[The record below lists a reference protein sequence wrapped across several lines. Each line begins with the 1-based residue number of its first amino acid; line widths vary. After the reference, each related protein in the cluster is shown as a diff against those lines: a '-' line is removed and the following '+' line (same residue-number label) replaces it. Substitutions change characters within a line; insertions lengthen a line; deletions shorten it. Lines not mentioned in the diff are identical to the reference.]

1 MGQLW
6 QTLFYQPLFNLLVL
20 VYGLVGDMGV
30 AIIILTVLLKLIL
43 YPLSR
48 QSLKSQLAL
57 QKLQPQVNE
66 LKKRY
71 QEDKQKLSRAMMA
84 LYQQEKISPF
94 SSCLPL
100 LIQLPFLI
108 ALYQVFRSGLE
119 SGSLNLLYGF
129 INNPGHLSSSLL
141 GVWLLNQP
149 SWILAVVTGAAQFW
163 QTKMLLPAHTGP
175 VASGDMA
182 ASMNKQMLYLMPVL
196 TVIFGFRLPA
206 GLMLYWLV
214 NTLLT
219 IGQQYLTIKRHA
231 AS

>member
-20 VYGLVGDMGV
+20 VYGWVGDMGV
-30 AIIILTVLLKLIL
+30 AIIILTVLLKLVL

-71 QEDKQKLSRAMMA
+71 QEDKPKLSREMMA
-84 LYQQEKISPF
+84 LYQKEKISPF

-129 INNPGHLSSSLL
+129 INNPGHLNSSLL
-141 GVWLLNQP
+141 GLWLLNQP
-149 SWILAVVTGAAQFW
+149 SWLLAIITGAAQFW
-163 QTKMLLPAHTGP
+163 QTKMLLPQSPGP
-175 VASGDMA
+175 AASGDMA
-182 ASMNKQMLYLMPVL
+182 ASMNKQMLYLMPIL

-219 IGQQYLTIKRHA
+219 IGQQYLTIKHHA
-231 AS
+231 N

>member
-1 MGQLW
+1 MAQLW

-20 VYGLVGDMGV
+20 VYGWVGDMGV
-30 AIIILTVLLKLIL
+30 AIIILTILLKLIL

-71 QEDKQKLSRAMMA
+71 QEDKPKLSREMMA

-108 ALYQVFRSGLE
+108 ALYQVFLSGLE

-129 INNPGHLSSSLL
+129 INNPGHLNSSFL
-141 GVWLLNQP
+141 GVWLLNKP
-149 SWILAVVTGAAQFW
+149 NWLLAIITGATQFW
-163 QTKMLLPAHTGP
+163 QTKMLLPKGSGP
-175 VASGDMA
+175 AAAGDMA
-182 ASMNKQMLYLMPVL
+182 ASMNKQMLYLMPIL
-196 TVIFGFRLPA
+196 TVIFGLRLPA

-219 IGQQYLTIKRHA
+219 IGQQYLTIKSHA
-231 AS
+231 N

>member
-1 MGQLW
+1 MAQLW

-20 VYGLVGDMGV
+20 VYGWVGDMGV
-30 AIIILTVLLKLIL
+30 AIIILTILLKLIL

-71 QEDKQKLSRAMMA
+71 QEDKPKLSREMMA
-84 LYQQEKISPF
+84 LYQQKKISPF

-108 ALYQVFRSGLE
+108 ALYQVFLSGLE

-129 INNPGHLSSSLL
+129 INNPGHLSSSFL
-141 GVWLLNQP
+141 GVWLLNEP
-149 SWILAVVTGAAQFW
+149 NWLLAIITGATQFW
-163 QTKMLLPAHTGP
+163 QTKMLLPKGSGP
-175 VASGDMA
+175 AAVGDMA

-196 TVIFGFRLPA
+196 TVIFGLRLPA

-219 IGQQYLTIKRHA
+219 IGQQYLTIKSHA
-231 AS
+231 N